1 MSSPDRERN
10 VLFLHPSAESR
21 AADRTLLQLVGALDR
36 TRWSPVV
43 LLPRRGPLIGGL
55 EELGAKVEVG
65 SLGVIGEG
73 FAPTRAL
80 SFIARL
86 PLSLLFVRRMI
97 RRYKP
102 AIVHTHTTAVVGG
115 ALGAHLFAT
124 GRHIWHIHRALTD
137 RSLRTRATARLVQL
151 LTDNVVCSSSAA
163 KDALEAQIPQIA
175 EKCRLVR
182 NAVDDARLAPQ
193 PGDRAALRN
202 EFMLDDDSTLVVVIG
217 RLDPSAGHQTVLDAA
232 KKLRYTHPDTRFLFA
247 GDSSP
252 KSPQTAKAL
261 ARAIESMGL
270 EGVVVRRSSDS
281 NLARIYAAADIV
293 CIPSLEPDPFQ
304 VVALEAMAAERP
316 VVATDTLGRGEFIH
330 VGTSGLLFEPGDA
343 DRLAWMLGSLS
354 SDVPRRLAMGRAAR
368 EVHSGAFLI
377 GRFKNEFDRVWSQSV
392 KRTFVLPAAR
402 VNLVHLVLGKSNP
415 ERLNGINQVVHQMA
429 EAQIHSGLD
438 VALWGITKDPSAP
451 TTDRAY
457 PTRFFAPAWTR
468 FRTPRALREAIEDL
482 DTTAIVHM
490 HGAFLPEMWSAA
502 RRLRKRGIPYVL
514 TLHGA
519 YRRGALEKNR
529 LRKAIWLALF
539 EKNMLAKARA
549 VQVLSG
555 RELVDMEKICSLD
568 HVRTVPNGQQ
578 SIPPASTDPSIG
590 SKSAE
595 PKRPVFAFCGRI
607 SAWTKGLDVLV
618 EGFARYVAARG
629 AGSLWIIGDGP
640 DRAMLEE
647 RAEELGV
654 GRRVTFFGA
663 QFAEEKLE
671 TLRASDVFVHPSRH
685 EGMPTAVL
693 EAGALGLPLAVSVGT
708 NLDREVRHYDAGSV
722 FTSLDAPSIARD
734 LDDLEREFTSGHLDA
749 RGRHAA
755 EMVETLFAWPRIAA
769 LIARELYGL
778 DGVDDP
784 DAEYVPASDPV
795 PLEPPGVAS

>member
-1 MSSPDRERN
+1 MSSHDRERN

-21 AADRTLLQLVGALDR
+21 AADRILLQLVGALDR
-36 TRWSPVV
+36 SRWCPVV

-102 AIVHTHTTAVVGG
+102 AIVHTHTTSVVGG
-115 ALGAHLFAT
+115 ALAAHLFAT
-124 GRHIWHIHRALTD
+124 GRHIWHIHRALAGRD
-137 RSLRTRATARLVQL
+137 LRTRATARVVQL
-151 LTDNVVCSSSAA
+151 LSDNVVCGSVAA
-163 KDALEAQIPQIA
+163 KDALEKQIPTIA

-182 NAVDDARLAPQ
+182 NAVDDSRLVPHQ
-193 PGDRAALRN
+193 GDRASLRS
-202 EFMLDDDSTLVVVIG
+202 ELMLDEDSTLVVVVG
-217 RLDPSAGHQTVLDAA
+217 RLEPSAGHQTVLEAA

-247 GDSSP
+247 GDLSAT
-252 KSPQTAKAL
+252 SPQTAKAL
-261 ARAIESMGL
+261 DREIETMGL
-270 EGVVVRRSSDS
+270 EGIVMRRAAKSG
-281 NLARIYAAADIV
+281 LARVYAAADIV
-293 CIPSLEPDPFQ
+293 CIPSLQPDPFH

-316 VVATDTLGRGEFIH
+316 VVATGTLGREEFIH
-330 VGTSGLLFEPGDA
+330 AGISGLLFDPGDA

-354 SDVPRRLAMGRAAR
+354 SDVPRRLAMGQAAR

-402 VNLVHLVLGKSNP
+402 VSLVHLALGKSNP
-415 ERLNGINQVVHQMA
+415 ERLNGINHVVHQMA
-429 EAQIHSGLD
+429 EAQVESGLD
-438 VALWGITKDPSAP
+438 VALWGITNDPDAQ
-451 TTDRAY
+451 TIERTYA
-457 PTRFFAPAWTR
+457 TRFFAPSWTR
-468 FRTPRALREAIEDL
+468 FRTSKALRDAIEDL
-482 DTTAIVHM
+482 DTTAIVHL

-502 RRLRKRGIPYVL
+502 RRLRKRGIPYVV
-514 TLHGA
+514 TPHGA
-519 YRRGALEKNR
+519 YLRGAMEKSR
-529 LRKAIWLALF
+529 LRKMLWLLLF
-539 EKNMLAKARA
+539 ERKMLGEARA
-549 VQVLSG
+549 VQALSG
-555 RELVDMEKICSLD
+555 RELVDMEKVCSLE
-568 HVRTVPNGQQ
+568 HVRIVPNGQR
-578 SIPPASTDPSIG
+578 SVPPTSRVQADELRD
-590 SKSAE
+590 AE
-595 PKRPVFAFCGRI
+595 SKRPVFGFCGRLA
-607 SAWTKGLDVLV
+607 AWTKGLDLLI

-663 QFAEEKLE
+663 QFAEKKLE
-671 TLRASDVFVHPSRH
+671 TLRAADVFVHPSRH

-693 EAGALGLPLAVSVGT
+693 EAGALGLPLVVSPGT
-708 NLDREVRHYDAGSV
+708 NLHGEVRQYDAGGV
-722 FTSLDAPSIARD
+722 IATLDAPSIAQV
-734 LDDLEREFTSGHLDA
+734 LLDLERDFTDGQLEA
-749 RGRHAA
+749 RGRNAA
-755 EMVETLFAWPRIAA
+755 EMVECIFAWPRIAA

-778 DGVDDP
+778 DGVEDP
-784 DAEYVPASDPV
+784 DAERAPASDPV
-795 PLEPPGVAS
+795 PQEPPGIAS